1 MTFADVLSITSA
13 FSGALPVIAVILN
26 YKRLDKVLKIAAAFF
41 VISAMFDLGQE
52 ITIKM
57 GMVNNLHLIRLFLV
71 ICLLFFSAIY
81 YNAFFSRM
89 LKKTVVILSAV
100 TLLIMIINVIF
111 VEAME
116 DYPALS
122 HTVLNIVL
130 IFYSLAY
137 FYQLLSRQE
146 FVHIEKQGLFW
157 INAGVLFYFSI
168 NIFLFM
174 LFSRI
179 IKAGQDD
186 YLMIQSVTNII
197 ANLLYTVGLLC
208 QPQPQ
213 KTT

>member
-1 MTFADVLSITSA
+1 MVLQDILSNTSA
-13 FSGALPVIAVILN
+13 FSGALPVIAVLLN
-26 YKRLDKVLKIAAAFF
+26 YKRLDKVLYIAAVFF
-41 VISAMFDLGQE
+41 VISAGFDLWQA

-57 GMVNNLHLIRLFLV
+57 HMVNNLHIIRLFLV

-81 YNAFFSRM
+81 YNAFFSRV
-89 LKKTVVILSAV
+89 LKKTVVILSALV
-100 TLLIMIINVIF
+100 LLVMIVNVVFID
-111 VEAME
+111 AIK
-116 DYPALS
+116 DYPALP

-179 IKAGQDD
+179 IQAGEED
-186 YLMIQSVTNII
+186 YLLIQSVTNII

-208 QPQPQ
+208 KPQPQ

>member
-1 MTFADVLSITSA
+1 
-13 FSGALPVIAVILN
+13 
-26 YKRLDKVLKIAAAFF
+26 
-41 VISAMFDLGQE
+41 VISAGFDLWQA

-57 GMVNNLHLIRLFLV
+57 HVVNNLHIIRLFLV

-81 YNAFFSRM
+81 YNAFFSRV
-89 LKKTVVILSAV
+89 LKKTVVILSALV
-100 TLLIMIINVIF
+100 LLVMIVNVVFID
-111 VEAME
+111 AIK
-116 DYPALS
+116 DYPALP

-179 IKAGQDD
+179 VQAGEED
-186 YLMIQSVTNII
+186 YLLIQSVTNII

-208 QPQPQ
+208 KPQPQ

>member
-1 MTFADVLSITSA
+1 MSLQHALSIISA
-13 FSGALPVIAVILN
+13 FSGALPVAAVVLN
-26 YKRLDKVLKIAAAFF
+26 YKHLDKVLRIAALFF
-41 VISAMFDLGQE
+41 VISAGFDLVQE
-52 ITIKM
+52 ITMTM
-57 GMVNNLHLIRLFLV
+57 GMVNNLHIIRLFLV
-71 ICLLFFSAIY
+71 FCLLFFAAIY
-81 YNAFFSRM
+81 YNAFFSRV
-89 LKKTVVILSAV
+89 LKNTVIILSAIV
-100 TLLIMIINVIF
+100 LLIMIINVAF
-111 VEAME
+111 VDAIK

-130 IFYSLAY
+130 IFFSLAY

-179 IKAGQDD
+179 IQAGQQD
-186 YLMIQSVTNII
+186 YLMIQAVTNII

>member
-1 MTFADVLSITSA
+1 MLLTDALSNISA
-13 FSGALPVIAVILN
+13 FSGALPVIAVLLN
-26 YKRLDKVLKIAAAFF
+26 YKHLDKVLRIAAIFF
-41 VISAMFDLGQE
+41 VISAGFDLWQA

-57 GMVNNLHLIRLFLV
+57 HVVNNLHIIRLFLV

-81 YNAFFSRM
+81 YNAFFSRV
-89 LKKTVVILSAV
+89 LKKTVVILSALV
-100 TLLIMIINVIF
+100 LLIMIVNVVFID
-111 VEAME
+111 AIK
-116 DYPALS
+116 DYPALP

-179 IKAGQDD
+179 IQAGEED

-208 QPQPQ
+208 KPQPQ

>member
-1 MTFADVLSITSA
+1 
-13 FSGALPVIAVILN
+13 
-26 YKRLDKVLKIAAAFF
+26 
-41 VISAMFDLGQE
+41 
-52 ITIKM
+52 
-57 GMVNNLHLIRLFLV
+57 MVNNLHIIRLFLV

-81 YNAFFSRM
+81 YNAFFSRV
-89 LKKTVVILSAV
+89 LKKTVVILSALV
-100 TLLIMIINVIF
+100 LLVMIVNAVFIDAIK
-111 VEAME
+111 
-116 DYPALS
+116 DYPALP

-179 IKAGQDD
+179 IQAGQED

-197 ANLLYTVGLLC
+197 ANLLHTVGLLC
-208 QPQPQ
+208 KPQPQ

>member
-1 MTFADVLSITSA
+1 MLLTDALSNTSA
-13 FSGALPVIAVILN
+13 FSGVFPVVAVLLN
-26 YKRLDKVLKIAAAFF
+26 YKRLDKVLRIAAVFF
-41 VISAMFDLGQE
+41 VISAGFDLWQE

-57 GMVNNLHLIRLFLV
+57 HMVNNLHIIRLFLV

-81 YNAFFSRM
+81 YNAFFSRV
-89 LKKTVVILSAV
+89 LKKTVVILSALV
-100 TLLIMIINVIF
+100 LLVMIVNAVFIDAIK
-111 VEAME
+111 
-116 DYPALS
+116 DYPALP

-179 IKAGQDD
+179 IQAGQED

-208 QPQPQ
+208 KPQPQ

>member
-1 MTFADVLSITSA
+1 MSITNALSITSA
-13 FSGALPVIAVILN
+13 WSGALPVAAVILN
-26 YKRLDKVLKIAAAFF
+26 YKYLDKVLRIAAAFF
-41 VISAMFDLGQE
+41 VISAGFDLVQA
-52 ITIKM
+52 ITITM
-57 GMVNNLHLIRLFLV
+57 GMTNNLHIIRLFLV
-71 ICLLFFSAIY
+71 ICVLFFSAIY
-81 YNAFFSRM
+81 YNAFFSRA
-89 LKKTVVILSAV
+89 LKKTVVILSAI
-100 TLLIMIINVIF
+100 TLLIMLVNVF
-111 VEAME
+111 VDAIK

-179 IKAGQDD
+179 IQAHQED
-186 YLMIQSVTNII
+186 YLMIQAVTNII

-208 QPQPQ
+208 KPQPQ

>member
-1 MTFADVLSITSA
+1 MSVTNALSITSA
-13 FSGALPVIAVILN
+13 FSGALPVAAVILN
-26 YKRLDKVLKIAAAFF
+26 YKHLDKVLRIAAAFF
-41 VISAMFDLGQE
+41 VISALFDLGQE
-52 ITIKM
+52 ITITM
-57 GMVNNLHLIRLFLV
+57 GMTNNLHIIRLFLV

-81 YNAFFSRM
+81 YNAFFSRA
-89 LKKTVVILSAV
+89 LKKTIVILSAIV
-100 TLLIMIINVIF
+100 LLVMIVNVVF
-111 VEAME
+111 VDAIK

-157 INAGVLFYFSI
+157 INAGVLFYYSI

-179 IKAGQDD
+179 IQTHQED
-186 YLMIQSVTNII
+186 YLMIQAVTNII

>member
-1 MTFADVLSITSA
+1 MSFEDVLSNTSA

-26 YKRLDKVLKIAAAFF
+26 YKRLDKVLRIAAVFF
-41 VISAMFDLGQE
+41 VISAGFDLWQA

-57 GMVNNLHLIRLFLV
+57 LMVNNLHIIRLFLV

-81 YNAFFSRM
+81 YNAFFSRV
-89 LKKTVVILSAV
+89 LKKTVVILSALV
-100 TLLIMIINVIF
+100 LLIMIVNVVFID
-111 VEAME
+111 AIK
-116 DYPALS
+116 DYPALP

-179 IKAGQDD
+179 IQAGQQD

-208 QPQPQ
+208 KPQPQ
-213 KTT
+213 QTT